1 MKLHHVLDERKHN
14 IQQDYSVLKQVIAN
28 SYGAMGPASLSG
40 AIANTEINPIF
51 LNSFDREFKTP
62 IQEDNVLVFG
72 HNPEWNQEVAII
84 IQDAFAIAGKRAEI
98 ISANMFFSI
107 EIEERRKTDIFYIII
122 CNDIHLYTKKLSA
135 LRDFTSTR
143 ILFKIPGIEWQPHR
157 LKVLVNEAAKEKLAA
172 LGVDSGNAVSVGLLA
187 SLGAKEFC
195 VATDQKVTKRK
206 LQ

>member
-14 IQQDYSVLKQVIAN
+14 IQQDYSVLKQIIAN
-28 SYGAMGPASLSG
+28 SYGAMGQAGLSSTV
-40 AIANTEINPIF
+40 ANTEINPVF
-51 LNSFDREFKTP
+51 LNSLDREFKAP

-72 HNPEWNQEVAII
+72 HNPEWNQEVAKI
-84 IQDAFAIAGKRAEI
+84 IQGAFAVAGKRAEI
-98 ISANMFFSI
+98 ITESKFFSI
-107 EIEERRKTDIFYIII
+107 AIEERRASDIFYIII

-143 ILFKIPGIEWQPHR
+143 ILFKVPGIEWKPHR
-157 LKVLVNEAAKEKLAA
+157 LKVLVNKEAKAKLFA
-172 LGVDSGNAVSVGLLA
+172 LGVDAENAVSVGLLA

-206 LQ
+206 LL